1 MKYLTTG
8 LLALAVL
15 LSWLSVRA
23 EKKNG
28 KGVTSPCCPFYK
40 GDMKSNTRKK
50 EKKMPDKIIKTEAE
64 WKKLLTP
71 EQFRITRQK
80 GTECAFTGKYYDFK
94 GKGGFHCVAC
104 GNELFSSEAKF
115 RSGTGWP
122 SYWKPY
128 SSTSVSEHADSSYGM
143 VRTEVTCRRCDAHL
157 GHVFPD
163 GPKPTGLRYC
173 INSAAL
179 EFKKKEKDQQVP

>member
-1 MKYLTTG
+1 MKYRATG
-8 LLALAVL
+8 LLVIAVL

-23 EKKNG
+23 EKKEDEG
-28 KGVTSPCCPFYK
+28 TSCTQK
-40 GDMKSNTRKK
+40 NEGNQVQE

-64 WKKLLTP
+64 WEKLLTP

-94 GKGGFHCVAC
+94 GKGVFRCVAC
-104 GNELFSSEAKF
+104 GNKLFSSEAKF

-122 SYWKPY
+122 SYWQP
-128 SSTSVSEHADSSYGM
+128 VSDKAVTEHADSTYGM
-143 VRTEVTCRRCDAHL
+143 VRTEVTCRRCGAHL

-163 GPKPTGLRYC
+163 GPRPTGLRYC

-179 EFKKKEKDQQVP
+179 KFEGK